1 MNVSSR
7 ETKGN
12 KAEQQREDIMTTN
25 KRPTI
30 KDTKTILIE
39 TRHWTDNFGNTYWAG
54 ELFLNGKEIHTESF
68 QYGYGSHSQHTIIEN
83 AVKAGKLPRR
93 KEKEIAWRYLDR
105 VVGRNNWEHKET
117 HFGRNKDL

>member
-1 MNVSSR
+1 
-7 ETKGN
+7 
-12 KAEQQREDIMTTN
+12 MTTN

-30 KDTKTILIE
+30 KDTKTILIV

-54 ELFLNGKEIHTESF
+54 ELYLNGKEIHLHLES
-68 QYGYGSHSQHTIIEN
+68 GYGSHSQHTVIEN

-105 VVGRNNWEHKET
+105 VVGRNNWEHTDIEV
-117 HFGRNKDL
+117 GRKKDL